1 MKIINNLLIPALI
14 LSGLSI
20 GVFDNI
26 YYSRYLYLSILFISF
41 LLIFKKFVEGD
52 LSIRYNSS
60 IKSYIFFTFLCFLS
74 ILWSINY
81 EASLDRSF
89 TLAQICLYIIIF
101 YNLLYKESAFIDY
114 LLYGIV
120 VVTFFNFFLLFN
132 NLGFSYEVLYFNYR
146 FQGLTGNSNMLSMQM
161 LASILSAIILIH
173 KNRSQWN
180 MFFCLLSIPLSIQI
194 ILMTGSKK
202 GLFGVIL
209 YLFLLFYLWAKSN
222 LNLSYIFL
230 IFCLFIL
237 GFGASFVS
245 FLDNFIDFNI
255 IYLALERRITAFI
268 FVEDVSTVSRV
279 NFIVEGLT
287 YISTRPLFGHGIDT
301 FSSIFSTYSHNNF
314 IEVAFGVGI
323 IGLIIYYNLY
333 LQIFL
338 SLSSLS
344 NKVNRNFIFFI
355 LLIMLALDLAYVSY
369 YFKLNLLML
378 TVIMAYVNHLNNI
391 EKNIAK

>member
-26 YYSRYLYLSILFISF
+26 YFSNYLYLSILITSF
-41 LLIFKKFVEGD
+41 LLISKKLIKGD
-52 LSIRYNSS
+52 LSIKYNSS
-60 IKSYIFFTFLCFLS
+60 IISFIFFTFLCFLS

-81 EASLDRSF
+81 EASLERSF

-101 YNLLYKESAFIDY
+101 YNLLYNENDLIGY

-146 FQGLTGNSNMLSMQM
+146 FQGLTGNPNMLSLQM
-161 LASILSAIILIH
+161 LASIASAIILIH
-173 KNRSQWN
+173 KNRGQWN

-202 GLFGVIL
+202 GLVGAVL

-230 IFCLFIL
+230 IFCLFFL

-245 FLDNFIDFNI
+245 FLDNFVDFNT
-255 IYLALERRITAFI
+255 IYLALERRITEFI
-268 FVEDVSTVSRV
+268 FIEDASTVSRI
-279 NFIVEGLT
+279 NYIVEGLT

-301 FSSIFSTYSHNNF
+301 FSSIFSTYAHNNF
-314 IEVAFGVGI
+314 IEVAFSVGI
-323 IGLIIYYNLY
+323 IGLIVFYNFY
-333 LQIFL
+333 FQIFFNV
-338 SLSSLS
+338 SLLS
-344 NKVNRNFIFFI
+344 NKVNKNFIYSL
-355 LLIMLALDLAYVSY
+355 LLIMLALDLASVSY
-369 YFKLNLLML
+369 DNKLTFLML
-378 TVIMAYVNHLNNI
+378 TAIMAYINQLYNI
-391 EKNIAK
+391 EKNIVK

>member
-26 YYSRYLYLSILFISF
+26 YFSNYLYLSILITSF
-41 LLIFKKFVEGD
+41 LLISKKLIKGD
-52 LSIRYNSS
+52 LSIKYNSS
-60 IKSYIFFTFLCFLS
+60 IISFIFFTFLCFLS

-81 EASLDRSF
+81 DASLERSS

-101 YNLLYKESAFIDY
+101 YNLLYKENDLIGY

-146 FQGLTGNSNMLSMQM
+146 FQGLTGNPNMLSLQM
-161 LASILSAIILIH
+161 LASIASAIILIH
-173 KNRSQWN
+173 KNRGQWN

-202 GLFGVIL
+202 GLVGAVL

-230 IFCLFIL
+230 IFCLFFL

-245 FLDNFIDFNI
+245 FLDNFVDFNT
-255 IYLALERRITAFI
+255 IYLALERRITEFI
-268 FVEDVSTVSRV
+268 FVEDASTANRL
-279 NFIVEGLT
+279 NFVVEGLN
-287 YISTRPLFGHGIDT
+287 YIASRPLFGHGINT
-301 FSSIFSTYSHNNF
+301 FSSIFYFYSHNNF
-314 IEVAFGVGI
+314 IEVAFSVGI
-323 IGLIIYYNLY
+323 IGLIIYYNFY

-344 NKVNRNFIFFI
+344 NKVDKNFVFYI

-369 YFKLNLLML
+369 YNKLNFLML
-378 TVIMAYVNHLNNI
+378 TVIMTYISQLHKI
-391 EKNIAK
+391 DEDIAK